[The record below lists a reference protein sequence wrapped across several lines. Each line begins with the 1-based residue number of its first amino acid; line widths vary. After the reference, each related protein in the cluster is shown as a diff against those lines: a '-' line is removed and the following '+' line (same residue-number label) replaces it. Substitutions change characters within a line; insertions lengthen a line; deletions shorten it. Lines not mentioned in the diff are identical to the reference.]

1 MKWIKYSFN
10 IPSENEDGTAQDNL
24 YAKAL
29 PYSEEALRIAEE
41 EAYGGEYTIEDDGM
55 EEPVIPDTAD
65 VSWDEMAAALAE
77 GVNEV

>member
-10 IPSENEDGTAQDNL
+10 IPSENEDGTVQDNL

-29 PYSEEALRIAEE
+29 PYNEEALRIAEE
-41 EAYGGEYTIEDDGM
+41 EAYGGEFTIEDDGM
-55 EEPVIPDTAD
+55 EEPVIPDTAE
-65 VSWDEMAAALAE
+65 VSWDELAAAIAE